1 MFQIRQTKIFLDWIK
16 GLRDENARARINIRI
31 RRMSLGN
38 PGDIKS
44 VGEGVSEMRVDYGP
58 GYRIYFTRQGAS
70 LVLLLCGGNKN
81 TQSKD
86 IAFAKKLAKDSGN
99 DH

>member
-70 LVLLLCGGNKN
+70 LVLLLCGGNKH

>member
-86 IAFAKKLAKDSGN
+86 IAFAKKLTKDSGN